1 MSSIGQ
7 LMQPFERSE
16 LRFFGPFRLGMLGAP
31 SALSIDARH
40 TAQSCFRGGE
50 NLAAELRPLTLARAG
65 TFWGAENGFARFWR
79 YLFLSPLVV
88 KHFAMLVWHELI

>member
-50 NLAAELRPLTLARAG
+50 NLAAELRPSTLAGRRLSIHLL
-65 TFWGAENGFARFWR
+65 NGGQ
-79 YLFLSPLVV
+79 LD
-88 KHFAMLVWHELI
+88 

>member
-50 NLAAELRPLTLARAG
+50 NLAAELRP
-65 TFWGAENGFARFWR
+65 ENGSARFWR